1 MAGRLPMNVL
11 LDTNALLVLADGP
24 LPKRAAEAFGL
35 ADFAFASPVSAWE
48 VAIKFHLG
56 KLNISPS
63 PLDWF
68 HTLCDRYHLTILP
81 IATET
86 LCAAAALP
94 PIHRDPFDRVLIPG
108 SAIKGVFRDAA
119 RHTLKEDPGVIDDLF
134 GPETIDGESAAR
146 AGDIA
151 FGEAR
156 PLAFPVR
163 SAKGAIFNMECVPAE
178 TLFSAPVHVIGRYKK
193 LDAAAALEKLASA
206 HPVLQFAANGLL
218 ATIAFCL
225 EGKKH
230 GLQRP

>member
-1 MAGRLPMNVL
+1 MNVL

-94 PIHRDPFDRVLIPG
+94 PIHRDPFDRVLI
-108 SAIKGVFRDAA
+108 ATA
-119 RHTLKEDPGVIDDLF
+119 RHRHLTILTADRIIPTYPDVQTLW
-134 GPETIDGESAAR
+134 
-146 AGDIA
+146 
-151 FGEAR
+151 
-156 PLAFPVR
+156 
-163 SAKGAIFNMECVPAE
+163 
-178 TLFSAPVHVIGRYKK
+178 
-193 LDAAAALEKLASA
+193 
-206 HPVLQFAANGLL
+206 
-218 ATIAFCL
+218 
-225 EGKKH
+225 
-230 GLQRP
+230 